1 MNKKEIIKLYK
12 PKSIKIKS
20 KVDIITTDDNK
31 YVIKKNNRKIKNIF
45 SYLETRTYNNFP
57 KVYSDNDEYDIY
69 EYIEELDIPNE
80 QKLEDMI
87 YLISILH
94 TKTTFYKEEA
104 LDDIKNRYET
114 LNNEIS
120 NITNYY
126 NELYNIINEEIF
138 MSPSNYYLIRN
149 ISKIYES
156 LEYAKYNLDN
166 WYEIVSEHKK
176 IRYSVIHNNLKKD
189 HIIENKDL
197 YLISWN
203 NAKIDMPIYDIYSIY
218 INNYENIDIETILQ
232 IYETKY
238 KLLKEEKMLLGTIL
252 SIPIKIEFNNNEI
265 TKLEQTIKM
274 IKKIENIQ
282 DYFFIKTK

>member
-104 LDDIKNRYET
+104 LDDIKNKYET